1 MGCGSSKENR
11 PQTSASTIRTPAQLG
26 YRALPIGDRSPDAAY
41 CFYEFTFRL
50 TITDHRIT
58 VAKLGISLHPDE
70 ADLLIIDLIAT
81 GQDPR
86 GDRPVSGDIF
96 LSFWKYVVGRDVSH
110 IRRLQFSDV
119 HEKALT
125 SLNNQIC
132 MLLDVH
138 SLLLEC
144 PTVLRSARTEGE
156 RVAFESLT
164 GTPFAK
170 GAKRMIVSC
179 PQLMGQRLEIVGF
192 DYMQPPGYNTRGLY
206 DFMITLG
213 R

>member
-1 MGCGSSKENR
+1 MGCGSSKEDR
-11 PQTSASTIRTPAQLG
+11 PHASASTIRTPAQLG

-50 TITDHRIT
+50 TTTDQRIT

-96 LSFWKYVVGRDVSH
+96 LSFWNYVAGRDVSQM
-110 IRRLQFSDV
+110 RRLQFSDV
-119 HEKALT
+119 HERALT
-125 SLNNQIC
+125 TLNHQIC
-132 MLLDVH
+132 MLLDVY

-144 PTVLRSARTEGE
+144 PTVLQSGRTEGE
-156 RVAFESLT
+156 RVAFESLA

-170 GAKRMIVSC
+170 AAKRMIVSC
-179 PQLMGQRLEIVGF
+179 PQLMEERLEIVRF